1 MTRKDFLSTTTL
13 FAISTS
19 MRADRFSGWA
29 FASGNDFVLPKLPY
43 AYDALAPYI
52 DARTMEIHHGKHHA
66 AYISNLNKA
75 VIGTAAEGKTLQEIL
90 HNVSKFPA
98 AVRNNAGGH
107 YNHTLFWESLT
118 NDKKQQKIP
127 KKLAKA
133 IKKTFGS
140 HDKMLAQLEEVAL
153 KRFGSGWAW
162 LLQNAD
168 GSLAIGSTPNQ
179 DNPLMDVSEL
189 KGKPLLAIDVWEH
202 AYYLNYQNKRADY
215 VKTVLRNC
223 IHWQAVAAR
232 M

>member
-1 MTRKDFLSTTTL
+1 MNRKDFLCTTTL
-13 FAISTS
+13 FALGTGLH
-19 MRADRFSGWA
+19 AERFSKWTVAG
-29 FASGNDFVLPKLPY
+29 GNDFSLPPLPY
-43 AYDALAPYI
+43 SYTALVPHI

-66 AYISNLNKA
+66 AYINNLNKA

-90 HNVSKFPA
+90 HDVSKYPA

-107 YNHTLFWESLT
+107 FNHTLFWDSLT
-118 NDKKQQKIP
+118 NDRKQQKIP

-133 IKKTFGS
+133 IKKAFGS
-140 HDKMLAQLEEVAL
+140 HQKMLVLLEESAL
-153 KRFGSGWAW
+153 KRFGSGWVW
-162 LLQNAD
+162 LLQNPD

-189 KGKPLLAIDVWEH
+189 KGKPLLGIDVWEH

-215 VKTVLRNC
+215 IKAILNNC
-223 IHWQAVAAR
+223 IHWQAVASR